1 MADLLTARE
10 LSEAG
15 NVPLPEP
22 PTLRPGHSGKA
33 AWEPS
38 VREGEEVTGIDRF
51 LPGTLTLN
59 NHLQGWRVCGRNQ
72 RGRDFPDS
80 KMSPADG
87 RSKVLPAR
95 KTPQREPEPGPVLL
109 HKKNENPG
117 RHPGNSLQASEPA
130 PTKSLILMESK
141 HRTFP
146 VAGQGNSC

>member
-1 MADLLTARE
+1 MADLLTARAH
-10 LSEAG
+10 SEAG
-15 NVPLPEP
+15 TSSAAGAPNPETRPLRKGCLGAPC
-22 PTLRPGHSGKA
+22 
-33 AWEPS
+33 
-38 VREGEEVTGIDRF
+38 EEVTGIDRF

-59 NHLQGWRVCGRNQ
+59 NHLQGWRGCGRNQ
-72 RGRDFPDS
+72 RGWDFPDS
-80 KMSPADG
+80 KMIPADG

-117 RHPGNSLQASEPA
+117 RHPGNSLRASEPA
-130 PTKSLILMESK
+130 PAKSLILMESK